1 MKTQSPK
8 VLRAAA
14 RGEAERSGERGRSVI
29 RLERPPAPNKRRRAA
44 RRQTGRDK
52 RPLRG
57 EYTRSPQVGGTPEAG
72 LIAKWAGRIFIVG
85 VYARV
90 YADIYVCVYK
100 CL

>member
-1 MKTQSPK
+1 M
-8 VLRAAA
+8 
-14 RGEAERSGERGRSVI
+14 
-29 RLERPPAPNKRRRAA
+29 
-44 RRQTGRDK
+44 
-52 RPLRG
+52 
-57 EYTRSPQVGGTPEAG
+57 GGTPEAG